1 MLSWFTIIAGLTL
14 SISCPTFGAKLV
26 AMKKLFPMVALGLIV
41 LLQYC
46 VQPPDYPKEP
56 VIKYIGLSKTQ
67 MQQGTGYQDSLF
79 VTFSFTDG
87 DGDLGYP
94 ETDPTPSVFF
104 RDSRDSFPKPPIQ
117 LPYVE
122 PQGAGNG
129 ISGEITV
136 KLPTTCCIFTY
147 PGGFQLTCDD
157 VPITFPYDTIY
168 YFIKIRDRAGH
179 ESNEI
184 KTEAIRLKC
193 QK

>member
-1 MLSWFTIIAGLTL
+1 MR
-14 SISCPTFGAKLV
+14 
-26 AMKKLFPMVALGLIV
+26 KLFPFATIALFA

-56 VIKYIGLSKTQ
+56 VIGYIGLSKNLL
-67 MQQGTGYQDSLF
+67 QQGEGYQDSLF

-94 ETDPTPSVFF
+94 ESDPTASVFI
-104 RDSRDSFPKPPIQ
+104 RDSRDSFPKPALQ

-122 PQGAGNG
+122 PQGSGNG

-136 KLPTTCCIFTY
+136 KLPTTCCIFTT
-147 PGGFQLTCDD
+147 PEGIKLACED
-157 VPITFPYDTIY
+157 VPTTFVFDTFY
-168 YFIKIRDRAGH
+168 YYIKIRDRAGH

-184 KTEAIRLKC
+184 KTEAIMLRC
-193 QK
+193 H

>member
-1 MLSWFTIIAGLTL
+1 
-14 SISCPTFGAKLV
+14 
-26 AMKKLFPMVALGLIV
+26 MKKRFLLVLVSVLALV
-41 LLQYC
+41 QSC

-56 VIKYIGLSKTQ
+56 VIQYIGLSKNL

-79 VTFSFTDG
+79 VIFSFTDG

-94 ETDPTPSVFF
+94 ESDPTPSVYI

-136 KLPTTCCIFTY
+136 KLPTTCCIYTY
-147 PGGFQLTCDD
+147 PGGGQPVACED
-157 VPITFPYDTIY
+157 VPNFVQFDTFY

-184 KTEAIRLKC
+184 KTEAIRLRC
-193 QK
+193 Q

>member
-1 MLSWFTIIAGLTL
+1 
-14 SISCPTFGAKLV
+14 
-26 AMKKLFPMVALGLIV
+26 MKKLFPLFALGLAV
-41 LLQYC
+41 LFQYC

-56 VIKYIGLSKTQ
+56 VIKYIGLSKAQ
-67 MQQGTGYQDSLF
+67 MNQGTGYQDSLL
-79 VTFSFTDG
+79 VIFSFTDG

-94 ETDPTPSVFF
+94 ETDATPSVFI

-136 KLPTTCCIFTY
+136 KLPTTCCIFIT
-147 PGGFQLTCDD
+147 PDGIPLACED
-157 VPITFPYDTIY
+157 VPDTLQYNAFY
-168 YFIKIRDRAGH
+168 YYIKIRDRAGH

-184 KTEAIRLKC
+184 KTEAITLKC

>member
-1 MLSWFTIIAGLTL
+1 MGV
-14 SISCPTFGAKLV
+14 KLV
-26 AMKKLFPMVALGLIV
+26 AMKKLLVVSTFSISILF
-41 LLQYC
+41 QYC

-56 VIKYIGLSKTQ
+56 VIEYIGLSKNL
-67 MQQGTGYQDSLF
+67 MQQGEGYADSLF

-87 DGDLGYP
+87 DGDLGFP
-94 ETDPTPSVFF
+94 ESDPTASVFI
-104 RDSRDSFPKPPIQ
+104 RDSRDSFSKPPLQ

-136 KLPTTCCIFTY
+136 KLPTTCCIYTSPEGIKFA
-147 PGGFQLTCDD
+147 CDD
-157 VPITFPYDTIY
+157 VPVSIQFDSFY

-184 KTEAIRLKC
+184 KTAAIRLKC
-193 QK
+193 Q

>member
-1 MLSWFTIIAGLTL
+1 MAINLPVEEFAS
-14 SISCPTFGAKLV
+14 SKKSPTFGTKLV
-26 AMKKLFPMVALGLIV
+26 AMKKLFPFAV
-41 LLQYC
+41 LFAVVLFQFC

-56 VIKYIGLSKTQ
+56 VIQYIGLSKST

-94 ETDPTPSVFF
+94 ESESTPSVFF
-104 RDSRDSFPKPPIQ
+104 RDSRDSFFKPPIQ
-117 LPYVE
+117 LPYVD

-136 KLPTTCCIFTY
+136 KLPTICCIFTT
-147 PGGFQLTCDD
+147 PEGIKLACED
-157 VPITFPYDTIY
+157 VPNTMQYDTFY
-168 YFIKIRDRAGH
+168 YFIKIKDRAGH

-184 KTEAIRLKC
+184 KTAAIRLKC
-193 QK
+193 Q

>member
-1 MLSWFTIIAGLTL
+1 
-14 SISCPTFGAKLV
+14 
-26 AMKKLFPMVALGLIV
+26 MKKLMRLAFVPVV
-41 LLQYC
+41 LLIFSC

-56 VIKYIGLSKTQ
+56 VIQYIGLSKNL
-67 MQQGTGYQDSLF
+67 MNQGTGYQDSLF

-94 ETDPTPSVFF
+94 ETDPTASVFF
-104 RDSRDSFPKPPIQ
+104 RDSRDSFFKPPLQ

-136 KLPTTCCIFTY
+136 KLPTICCIFTT
-147 PGGFQLTCDD
+147 PEGIKLACED
-157 VPITFPYDTIY
+157 VPNTMLFDTFSY
-168 YFIKIRDRAGH
+168 YIKIKDRAGH

-184 KTEAIRLKC
+184 KTQIIQLKC
-193 QK
+193 N